1 MKFTDD
7 PNFDLS
13 FTEYGRQEVFDL
25 IEGTNP
31 PGSVLILSVDDEIAD
46 RPGFS
51 WDIEAHFMWWRPQL
65 KEGGKSQAVFEI
77 SWDDNYGF
85 GSGQLN
91 GVQGALDQ
99 TVDLLI
105 NEYWKSLNLDEDDPW
120 AEVLQ
125 PFRERAAQIISQV
138 VGWIHIERLRD
149 GSRDI

>member
-51 WDIEAHFMWWRPQL
+51 WDIEAHFYVV
-65 KEGGKSQAVFEI
+65 EAVAERRGEKAWALFEI
-77 SWDDNYGF
+77 SWDDNYGIWQR
-85 GSGQLN
+85 SALH

-99 TVDLLI
+99 DQAADLLI

-120 AEVLQ
+120 AEVLK
-125 PFRERAAQIISQV
+125 PFRERAAKIIAQR
-138 VGWIHIERLRD
+138 E
-149 GSRDI
+149 